1 MDQPGSA
8 DSSSNWRW
16 NVKKKATYIV
26 LASAI
31 VAGAAAAPLAGVGA
45 AVAQDAAAGQASFA
59 KCQACH
65 AVGQGAKNKLGPEL
79 NGLAGRKAG
88 AAAGYQYSPAL
99 KNAGFTWDQSSF
111 AAFMQNPRTKVP
123 GNKMVFAGM
132 KDQAEIAGLWAYLT
146 RFSADGSS
154 K

>member
-1 MDQPGSA
+1 M
-8 DSSSNWRW
+8 
-16 NVKKKATYIV
+16 KEKATYTVI
-26 LASAI
+26 AAAI
-31 VAGAAAAPLAGVGA
+31 AAGAGAAILAWAASA
-45 AVAQDAAAGQASFA
+45 AAQDSVAGKASFA

-99 KNAGFTWDQSSF
+99 KNAGFAWDQSSF
-111 AAFMQNPRTKVP
+111 SDFLQNPRTKVP
-123 GNKMVFAGM
+123 GNKMAFVGM
-132 KDQAEIAGLWAYLT
+132 KDKAEVASLWAYLQQ
-146 RFSADGSS
+146 FNADGNQ

>member
-1 MDQPGSA
+1 
-8 DSSSNWRW
+8 
-16 NVKKKATYIV
+16 VKEKATYIV
-26 LASAI
+26 IAAAI
-31 VAGAAAAPLAGVGA
+31 AAGAGAAILAEA
-45 AVAQDAAAGQASFA
+45 ESAVAQDSAAGKASFA

-99 KNAGFTWDQSSF
+99 KNAGFAWDQSSF
-111 AAFMQNPRTKVP
+111 SDFMQNPRTKVP
-123 GNKMVFAGM
+123 GNKMAFAGL
-132 KDQAEIAGLWAYLT
+132 KDKGEIASLWAYLQQLN
-146 RFSADGSS
+146 ADGNQ

>member
-1 MDQPGSA
+1 MKGLA
-8 DSSSNWRW
+8 L
-16 NVKKKATYIV
+16 YIILAAAV
-26 LASAI
+26 LSK
-31 VAGAAAAPLAGVGA
+31 AGAAE
-45 AVAQDAAAGQASFA
+45 AQDSAAGKAAFG

-65 AVGQGAKNKLGPEL
+65 AVGAGAKNKSGPEL

-99 KNAGFTWDQSSF
+99 KNSGFAWDQTSF
-111 AAFMQNPRTKVP
+111 VDFMKNPRTKVP

-132 KDQAEIAGLWAYLT
+132 KDQAEIAGLWAYLAQ
-146 RFSADGSS
+146 FNADGSS

>member
-1 MDQPGSA
+1 M
-8 DSSSNWRW
+8 
-16 NVKKKATYIV
+16 
-26 LASAI
+26 
-31 VAGAAAAPLAGVGA
+31 

-132 KDQAEIAGLWAYLT
+132 KDQAEIAGMWAYLLQ
-146 RFSADGSS
+146 FNADGSP